1 MEKLQLVE
9 LVRARLG
16 YDGRLADRTL
26 AQAIDV
32 AWTQILRDIFQKA
45 PSNLDFYAKRFDDE
59 PVLQNPTTKEYYV
72 TLPAPIIQSIN
83 ISDGVRRVLRTVG
96 RDVDF
101 VPITGVMMDVFS
113 DLDVYHVM
121 DSIPY
126 EVRKDKIVFLSNPEM
141 DFVKMDLV
149 IPFTAWNDTDE
160 FPLPAG
166 EALGIVGM
174 VVEVMSNTPYIPIK
188 RRNINPDLE

>member
-16 YDGRLADRTL
+16 YDGRLGDRTL

-45 PSNLDFYAKRFDDE
+45 PSNLDFYVKRFDN
-59 PVLQNPTTKEYYV
+59 VAISQNQTTKEYYAM
-72 TLPAPIIQSIN
+72 LPAPIIQSIG

-96 RDVDF
+96 REIDF
-101 VPITGVMMDVFS
+101 VPVTSAMMDVFS

-141 DFVKMDLV
+141 DSVNMDLV
-149 IPFTAWNDTDE
+149 IPFTEWEDDDI